1 MPHSRGL
8 CSDNQ
13 KSMFG
18 LIWGCTEPV
27 DANVSPSLMNE
38 EPINES
44 SGLVIVFLPI
54 AFPST

>member
-1 MPHSRGL
+1 
-8 CSDNQ
+8 
-13 KSMFG
+13 MFG

-27 DANVSPSLMNE
+27 DANVYGLSPSLMNE

-54 AFPST
+54 AFPPT

>member
-1 MPHSRGL
+1 
-8 CSDNQ
+8 
-13 KSMFG
+13 MFG

-54 AFPST
+54 AFPPT